1 MDLSQEHT
9 FPKIVFHMTK
19 QEIEE
24 EIGRGWDSG
33 WLPAYPLKQGSAI
46 QKQVIYP
53 KPSRSVKPA
62 TR

>member
-1 MDLSQEHT
+1 MDLLQKRT
-9 FPKIVFHMTK
+9 FQKIVFHMTK

-33 WLPAYPLKQGSAI
+33 CLPAYPLKQGSAI
-46 QKQVIYP
+46 REQVVYP
-53 KPSRSVKPA
+53 KPSCSVKPA